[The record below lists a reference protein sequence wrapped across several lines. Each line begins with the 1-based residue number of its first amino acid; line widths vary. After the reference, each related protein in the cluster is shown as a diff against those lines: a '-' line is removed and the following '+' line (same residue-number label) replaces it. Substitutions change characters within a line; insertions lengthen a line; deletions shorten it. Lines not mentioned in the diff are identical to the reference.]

1 MMATDLASAE
11 RIVGAL
17 QRLVLQEDIR
27 RVKETGSSLALPE
40 SFDFLAFALVG
51 SRSNYAQLAQDLWV
65 LYELSRK
72 RDGFFVE
79 FGAGDGVL
87 LSNTY
92 LLEAGYRWNGILA
105 EPCPVFHSALSRNR
119 RCFLSTCCVAQQS
132 GNRVIFNQTEDPHFS
147 TIDQYTSVDGHA
159 QLRQGGRRIEIET
172 ITLRDL
178 LRLGNAPKNI
188 DYLSVDTEG
197 SELEILSAFDFSEY
211 QIALITVEHNHT
223 PRQQE
228 IDRLLA
234 HNGFERKFAD
244 LSDFDGWY
252 VNRAVLQPH
261 SRPFDN
267 LHSFNALDVASAT

>member
-1 MMATDLASAE
+1 MTAGLVSAD
-11 RIVGAL
+11 RIVQTL

-27 RVKETGSSLALPE
+27 RAKETGSLPELPE
-40 SFDFLAFALVG
+40 SYDFLTFALAG
-51 SRSNYAQLAQDLWV
+51 CRTNYAQLAQDLWV
-65 LYELSRK
+65 LYELSQR

-92 LLEAGYRWNGILA
+92 LLEARYRWNGILA
-105 EPCPVFHSALSRNR
+105 EPCPVFHASLPLNR
-119 RCFLSTCCVAQQS
+119 RAFISTRCVAPES
-132 GNRVIFNQTEDPHFS
+132 GSKVIFNQTDDPHFS
-147 TIDQYTSVDGHA
+147 TIDTYTSADEHA
-159 QLRQGGRRIEIET
+159 QLRQSGRRIEVET

-178 LRLGNAPKNI
+178 LRQGTAPRNI
-188 DYLSVDTEG
+188 DYLSLDTEG

-211 QIALITVEHNHT
+211 QITLITVEHNHT

-234 HNGFERKFAD
+234 CNGFERRFAD

-252 VNRAVLQPH
+252 VNRAVLPPK
-261 SRPFDN
+261 SGPFVKAHHFD
-267 LHSFNALDVASAT
+267 ALDVVSAT